1 MRRPGGVCFFARLL
15 LVLAARSASE
25 PSSEVFECNGEVA
38 RTRYFRRE
46 AQGPWVKSGHD
57 VSYDTDMVVWV
68 GE

>member
-1 MRRPGGVCFFARLL
+1 MDTGRCSFFARLL
-15 LVLAARSASE
+15 LVLAARMHRSLLPNFFA
-25 PSSEVFECNGEVA
+25 CNGEVA